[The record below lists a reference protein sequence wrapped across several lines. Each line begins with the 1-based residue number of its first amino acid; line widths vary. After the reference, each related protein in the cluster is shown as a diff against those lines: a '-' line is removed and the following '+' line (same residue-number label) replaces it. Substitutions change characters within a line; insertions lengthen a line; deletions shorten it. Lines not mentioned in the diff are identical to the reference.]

1 MKIAY
6 VDAFSGI
13 SGDMFLGALID
24 AGLSLDE
31 LRGQLARLTL
41 PDRYELEVTQ
51 TKKGALRASQFQV
64 RVEQAAHTHH
74 RHYSEIAEMI
84 EASPLSTR
92 VRQASLAIF
101 RLLAEAEGRVH
112 GTPPEE
118 VHFHEVGAVDSIVDI
133 VGAAVG
139 LEQLEIE
146 RLYASPLPMG
156 SGMVQSQH
164 GPLPLPAPATLQVLV
179 AVHAPTVPS
188 PASVEL
194 VTPTGAALLGALATF
209 EQPSLRLLGVGVGA
223 GQRDLP
229 WPNVLRLMLGEVES
243 PGGPPLVLI
252 ETNIDDMNP
261 QVFGH
266 VMGRLL
272 EAGALDVYLTPI
284 YMKKNRPATLLGIIA
299 RKADEHHLARLVLA
313 ETTTLGLRVQPIYRY
328 EAQRT
333 ERLVATPYGDVPL
346 KLKLLD
352 GQVVQAAPEYDV
364 CARLAD
370 EHQVP
375 LMVIYQAA
383 LNAA

>member
-164 GPLPLPAPATLQVLV
+164 GPLPLPAPATLQVLA